1 MQKPLIPLLL
11 ALLSTPA
18 LADKLP
24 VLASFSIMA
33 DLVQEVGGERV
44 TVSSLV
50 GPDQDAHVFQPA
62 PQDVKKL
69 AAAKVFVVNGLGFEG
84 WLSRLSKSSGFKG
97 QTVVASQGVK
107 PLTMAEDDHDHGH
120 DHGHASQDPHAW
132 HNPQNVKLYVN
143 NIRAALT
150 QADPAGK
157 DYYSQRA
164 QAYSQQLEQLDV
176 DARQRFAAIPASQ
189 RKVLTSH
196 DAFAYLAQRYQ
207 IRFLSPQGV
216 STEAEA
222 SAKGVAKLVR
232 QVKSEKIRAVFMENM
247 SDKRLL
253 EQLSREAGVQIG
265 GKLYADALSPANG
278 PAASY
283 VQLFKHNV
291 DGLWTAMK

>member
-164 QAYSQQLEQLDV
+164 QAYSQQLEQLDA

>member
-1 MQKPLIPLLL
+1 MKKSLIPLLL
-11 ALLSTPA
+11 ALLATPA

-24 VLASFSIMA
+24 VLASFSILA
-33 DLVQEVGGERV
+33 DLTREVGGERV
-44 TVSSLV
+44 DVASLV

-107 PLTMAEDDHDHGH
+107 AQDMAEEEHDHHDHDHGH
-120 DHGHASQDPHAW
+120 TDPHAW

-164 QAYSQQLEQLDV
+164 SQYSQQLDALDA

-196 DAFAYLAQRYQ
+196 DAFGYLAQRYQ

-216 STEAEA
+216 STDAEA
-222 SAKGVAKLVR
+222 SAKTVAKLVR
-232 QVKSEKIRAVFMENM
+232 QVKAEKIRAVFVENM

-253 EQLSREAGVQIG
+253 EQLSREAGVHVG

-278 PAASY
+278 PAPSY
-283 VQLFKHNV
+283 LKLFSHNV
-291 DGLWTAMK
+291 NSLSAAMKP

>member
-84 WLSRLSKSSGFKG
+84 WLNRLSKSSGFKG

-107 PLTMAEDDHDHGH
+107 PLTLAEDDHDHGH

-132 HNPQNVKLYVN
+132 HNPQNVKLYVR
-143 NIRAALT
+143 NISAALS

-164 QAYSQQLEQLDV
+164 QAYSQQLEQLDA

-283 VQLFKHNV
+283 VDRKSV
-291 DGLWTAMK
+291 V

>member
-84 WLSRLSKSSGFKG
+84 WLNRLSKSSGFKG

-107 PLTMAEDDHDHGH
+107 PLVMVDDDHDHGH

-132 HNPQNVKLYVN
+132 HNPQNVKLYVR
-143 NIRAALT
+143 NISAALT

-164 QAYSQQLEQLDV
+164 QAYSQQLEQLDN

-291 DGLWTAMK
+291 DGLWGAMK

>member
-1 MQKPLIPLLL
+1 MKKSLIPLLL
-11 ALLSTPA
+11 ALLATPA

-24 VLASFSIMA
+24 VLASFSILA
-33 DLVQEVGGERV
+33 DLTREVGGERV
-44 TVSSLV
+44 DVASLV

-107 PLTMAEDDHDHGH
+107 AQDMAEEEHDHHDHDHGH
-120 DHGHASQDPHAW
+120 TDPHAW

-164 QAYSQQLEQLDV
+164 SQYSQQLDALDA

-196 DAFAYLAQRYQ
+196 DAFGYLAQRYQ

-216 STEAEA
+216 STDAEA
-222 SAKGVAKLVR
+222 SAKTVAKLVR
-232 QVKSEKIRAVFMENM
+232 QVKAEKIRAVFVENM

-253 EQLSREAGVQIG
+253 EQLSREAGVQVG

-278 PAASY
+278 PAPSY
-283 VQLFKHNV
+283 LKLFSHNV
-291 DGLWTAMK
+291 NSLSAAMKP

>member
-69 AAAKVFVVNGLGFEG
+69 TAAKVFVVNGLGFEG
-84 WLSRLSKSSGFKG
+84 WLNRLSKSSGFKG

-107 PLTMAEDDHDHGH
+107 PLTLTEDEHGH
-120 DHGHASQDPHAW
+120 DHGHTSQDPHAW
-132 HNPQNVKLYVN
+132 HNPQNVKLYVR
-143 NIRAALT
+143 NISAALT

-164 QAYSQQLEQLDV
+164 QAYSQQLEQLDA

-222 SAKGVAKLVR
+222 SAKGVARLVR

-291 DGLWTAMK
+291 DGLWGAMK

>member
-69 AAAKVFVVNGLGFEG
+69 TAAKVFVVNGLGFEG
-84 WLSRLSKSSGFKG
+84 WLNRLSKSSGFKG

-107 PLTMAEDDHDHGH
+107 PLTLAEDDHDHGH

-132 HNPQNVKLYVN
+132 HNPQNVKLYVR
-143 NIRAALT
+143 NISAALS

-164 QAYSQQLEQLDV
+164 QAYSQQLEQLDA

-291 DGLWTAMK
+291 DGLWGAMK